1 MAERFE
7 DVARAV
13 FDDGVRH
20 DAAQPDRSSRRLH
33 LDPDAAALLSVV
45 CEAMAAVRVLEI
57 GTSTGHSTLWLARA
71 VQDHGGPVLCVDV
84 DADSQRAAAANLARA
99 ELLRHVD
106 LRCADGGQV
115 LGELPDGS
123 QDVVF
128 LDSDRSRYRSWW
140 PDVRRVLRDGGLL
153 AVDNVLSH
161 PDQVADLR
169 ALVDADPGLRSTVSA
184 VGKGLLLAVKR
195 VWWTGPAESRHREIP

>member
-1 MAERFE
+1 M
-7 DVARAV
+7 
-13 FDDGVRH
+13 
-20 DAAQPDRSSRRLH
+20 
-33 LDPDAAALLSVV
+33 
-45 CEAMAAVRVLEI
+45 
-57 GTSTGHSTLWLARA
+57 
-71 VQDHGGPVLCVDV
+71 
-84 DADSQRAAAANLARA
+84 
-99 ELLRHVD
+99 LR
-106 LRCADGGQV
+106 
-115 LGELPDGS
+115 ELPEGS

-128 LDSDRSRYRSWW
+128 LDSDRSRYRGWW